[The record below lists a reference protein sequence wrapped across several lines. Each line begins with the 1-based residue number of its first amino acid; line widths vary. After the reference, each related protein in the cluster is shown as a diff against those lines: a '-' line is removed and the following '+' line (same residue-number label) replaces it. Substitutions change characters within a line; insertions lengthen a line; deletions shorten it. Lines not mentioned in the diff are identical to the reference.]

1 MLGTPP
7 AFILS
12 QDRTLILN
20 VKAEAFKFFPIQNS
34 LSFVL
39 SVVLLR
45 INSRDL
51 FDRLTIAGLWKFFRI
66 FRVCVL
72 IDLWFSRFVVLSSR
86 DSLYILSNRFA
97 CVKHFFRNFWFIRKQ
112 NTSFES
118 LFSGDE
124 KIFYH
129 RALSLST
136 RIFISSRFFSIWRKS
151 SAE

>member
-1 MLGTPP
+1 MSGAGWSRVTHAFATLLAPEGAFSFDLHVLGTPP

-51 FDRLTIAGLWKFFRI
+51 LIA
-66 FRVCVL
+66 
-72 IDLWFSRFVVLSSR
+72 
-86 DSLYILSNRFA
+86 
-97 CVKHFFRNFWFIRKQ
+97 
-112 NTSFES
+112 
-118 LFSGDE
+118 
-124 KIFYH
+124 
-129 RALSLST
+129 
-136 RIFISSRFFSIWRKS
+136 
-151 SAE
+151 

>member
-1 MLGTPP
+1 MYRAGYPRVTHPSAALLRRESLDLHVLGTPP

-51 FDRLTIAGLWKFFRI
+51 FDRLTIAGL
-66 FRVCVL
+66 
-72 IDLWFSRFVVLSSR
+72 
-86 DSLYILSNRFA
+86 
-97 CVKHFFRNFWFIRKQ
+97 
-112 NTSFES
+112 
-118 LFSGDE
+118 
-124 KIFYH
+124 
-129 RALSLST
+129 
-136 RIFISSRFFSIWRKS
+136 
-151 SAE
+151 

>member
-1 MLGTPP
+1 MLLTRPPLSHIRIHSEEIIPQASFDLHVLGTPP

-51 FDRLTIAGLWKFFRI
+51 FDRLTIAGL
-66 FRVCVL
+66 
-72 IDLWFSRFVVLSSR
+72 
-86 DSLYILSNRFA
+86 
-97 CVKHFFRNFWFIRKQ
+97 
-112 NTSFES
+112 
-118 LFSGDE
+118 
-124 KIFYH
+124 
-129 RALSLST
+129 
-136 RIFISSRFFSIWRKS
+136 
-151 SAE
+151 

>member
-1 MLGTPP
+1 MAPFDLNVLGTPP

-51 FDRLTIAGLWKFFRI
+51 LIA
-66 FRVCVL
+66 
-72 IDLWFSRFVVLSSR
+72 
-86 DSLYILSNRFA
+86 
-97 CVKHFFRNFWFIRKQ
+97 
-112 NTSFES
+112 
-118 LFSGDE
+118 
-124 KIFYH
+124 
-129 RALSLST
+129 
-136 RIFISSRFFSIWRKS
+136 
-151 SAE
+151 

>member
-1 MLGTPP
+1 MDTSFGISTSFEVLSPSEGQVAYALLTRLPLTFPIASYRVRPFDLHVLSTPP

-51 FDRLTIAGLWKFFRI
+51 LIA
-66 FRVCVL
+66 
-72 IDLWFSRFVVLSSR
+72 
-86 DSLYILSNRFA
+86 
-97 CVKHFFRNFWFIRKQ
+97 
-112 NTSFES
+112 
-118 LFSGDE
+118 
-124 KIFYH
+124 
-129 RALSLST
+129 
-136 RIFISSRFFSIWRKS
+136 
-151 SAE
+151 